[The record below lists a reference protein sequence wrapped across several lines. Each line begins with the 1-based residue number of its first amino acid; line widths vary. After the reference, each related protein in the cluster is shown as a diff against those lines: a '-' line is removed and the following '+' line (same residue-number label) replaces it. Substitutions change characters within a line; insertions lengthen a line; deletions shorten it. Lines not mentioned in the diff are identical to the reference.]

1 VAADTT
7 PQPDQPPEP
16 VEKTVLGMDLAELT
30 DALRSDLGLDAGAT
44 GLVVADVDEA
54 SEAWEK
60 GLRAGDMIVEAG
72 QSRVTTIAEFE
83 ERIAAARDG
92 GRQSILLL
100 IRREGDPRFVA
111 LSVAQ

>member
-1 VAADTT
+1 
-7 PQPDQPPEP
+7 
-16 VEKTVLGMDLAELT
+16 
-30 DALRSDLGLDAGAT
+30 
-44 GLVVADVDEA
+44 
-54 SEAWEK
+54 
-60 GLRAGDMIVEAG
+60 MIVEAG